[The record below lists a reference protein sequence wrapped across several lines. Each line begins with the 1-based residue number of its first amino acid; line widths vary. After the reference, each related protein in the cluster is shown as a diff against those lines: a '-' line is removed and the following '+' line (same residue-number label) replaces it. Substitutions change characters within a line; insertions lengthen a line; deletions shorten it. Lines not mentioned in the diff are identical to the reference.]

1 MADPQTRPLGRNDP
15 CHCGSGRKYKQCH
28 LAADEAADRETRAKA
43 VGAQSGQDAPAEPAK
58 APPPGRNTTHQPWKR
73 GAQNTKGFGKLNIP
87 RRIGGS

>member
-1 MADPQTRPLGRNDP
+1 VADPQTRTLGRNDP

-28 LAADEAADRETRAKA
+28 LAADEAAQRDARAKA
-43 VGAQSGQDAPAEPAK
+43 DAARTAADAPAEPAK
-58 APPPGRNTTHQPWKR
+58 AAPPARHATHQPWKR